1 MISNGI
7 TKQTQLNAHGT
18 QSQAILAKIL
28 ALQFTN
34 LVALDK
40 LHNFSTPHLWSR
52 CKRLPAT

>member
-40 LHNFSTPHLWSR
+40 LHNFSTPHL
-52 CKRLPAT
+52 